1 MTGKPAIHAF
11 FDEPTNTV
19 SYMVA
24 DPATKQEAFI
34 DPVLDYDPG
43 ASEVDTRSVD
53 AMLRLANA
61 RGYTVVWT
69 LETHAH
75 ADHLSGSPY
84 VKAKTGAKIGIGE
97 HIKDV
102 QRIFRPVFDATD
114 LKTDGSDFDHLF
126 KDGERFKTGELDA
139 EALYTPGHTPDDI
152 TYKIEDTAFVG
163 DTLFMPDYGTAR
175 ANFPGGDAHKL
186 YRSIRNLMALPDTT
200 RLFMCHDYKAPG
212 RTVYAWET
220 SVKDERENNV
230 HVKEGVSEDTFVS
243 MRQARDATLSAPRLL
258 LPSIQ
263 VNIRAGKF
271 PPAHV
276 NGVSYLT
283 IPVKSRMP
291 QRRSAEE
298 GRLWLCNSTTLA
310 NSPPRRPKPL
320 ACSPRSPT
328 SIGWRS
334 CARWSKASARSA
346 RSSRRWS
353 SPNQRCR
360 NISPSSAPPGSW
372 RRGATRKPFII
383 ASRAW
388 RQAAS

>member
-1 MTGKPAIHAF
+1 MPGKPAIHAF

-19 SYMVA
+19 SYIVA
-24 DPATKQEAFI
+24 DPATKEAAFI

-43 ASEVDTRSVD
+43 ASEVDTRSVE
-53 AMLRLANA
+53 AMLRFAKEH
-61 RGYTVVWT
+61 GYRITWT

-126 KDGERFKTGELDA
+126 KNGERFKIGALDA
-139 EALYTPGHTPDDI
+139 EVLYTPGHTPADI
-152 TYKIEDTAFVG
+152 TYRIEDVAFVG

-175 ANFPGGDAHKL
+175 ADFPGGDAHQL
-186 YRSIRNLMALPDTT
+186 YRSIRKLMSMPDAT

-212 RTVYAWET
+212 RDVFAWET
-220 SVKDERENNV
+220 TVKEEREKNV
-230 HVKEGVSEDTFVS
+230 HVKEGVSEDAFVQ
-243 MRQARDATLSAPRLL
+243 MREARDAKLSAPRLL

-271 PPAHV
+271 PPAHI

-283 IPVKSRMP
+283 IPVKFK
-291 QRRSAEE
+291 
-298 GRLWLCNSTTLA
+298 N
-310 NSPPRRPKPL
+310 
-320 ACSPRSPT
+320 
-328 SIGWRS
+328 
-334 CARWSKASARSA
+334 
-346 RSSRRWS
+346 
-353 SPNQRCR
+353 
-360 NISPSSAPPGSW
+360 
-372 RRGATRKPFII
+372 
-383 ASRAW
+383 
-388 RQAAS
+388 AAAALS